1 LTAIREPWN
10 DSSMSALI
18 LKIFLTIYILYALL
32 KFFEFF
38 FRNDETKMK
47 GLRAVYSGDGRVIR
61 IFDNVML
68 ILMVVFVALLF
79 VTGVEYLSFTTG
91 LLVGM
96 TIIQVYFHR
105 FSDPLPA
112 EKSPE
117 PPITAIKL
125 MSYSIQANPGKAWRE
140 LVFMTV
146 LFVWALFMLATR
158 GFGFSR

>member
-1 LTAIREPWN
+1 
-10 DSSMSALI
+10 MSALI
-18 LKIFLTIYILYALL
+18 LKILLTVYILYALL

-47 GLRAVYSGDGRVIR
+47 GLRAVYSGNGRVIR

-79 VTGVEYLSFTTG
+79 ATGVEYLSFTTG

-117 PPITAIKL
+117 PPVTAIKL

-146 LFVWALFMLATR
+146 LFVWALVMLVTR

>member
-1 LTAIREPWN
+1 
-10 DSSMSALI
+10 MSALI
-18 LKIFLTIYILYALL
+18 LKILLTVYILYALL

-68 ILMVVFVALLF
+68 ILMVVFVALLIA
-79 VTGVEYLSFTTG
+79 TGVEYLSFTTG

-117 PPITAIKL
+117 PPVTAIKL

-146 LFVWALFMLATR
+146 LFVWALFMLASR
-158 GFGFSR
+158 GFGWFR

>member
-1 LTAIREPWN
+1 
-10 DSSMSALI
+10 MSALI
-18 LKIFLTIYILYALL
+18 LKILLTVYILYALL

-47 GLRAVYSGDGRVIR
+47 GLRAVYSGNGRGIQV
-61 IFDNVML
+61 FDNVTL
-68 ILMVVFVALLF
+68 ILMAVFVALLLA
-79 VTGVEYLSFTTG
+79 TGVEYLSFTTG

-105 FSDPLPA
+105 FSEPLPV
-112 EKSPE
+112 EKSPD

-140 LVFMTV
+140 LIFMTV
-146 LFVWALFMLATR
+146 MFVWALFMLATR
-158 GFGFSR
+158 GFGFFR